1 MFVEVAGGRQSD
13 DTNDQ
18 QAADGGVT
26 LSKFAGLAP
35 EFRGASAH
43 PLPLGVHASIVTAH
57 VIQSVGCLVQLM
69 LKLADL
75 ASHGVLH
82 GPFSLK
88 CWLNGSEVRLG
99 KRPGRRLGSHVPD
112 ATPRAAEP
120 SEKQNGPA
128 PTGDRAV
135 QPQVRKGSETV
146 AVDLHEFLVVIDLQ
160 EAQ

>member
-1 MFVEVAGGRQSD
+1 MFVKVAGGRQSD

-18 QAADGGVT
+18 QAADGRVT

-57 VIQSVGCLVQLM
+57 VVQSVGCFVQLM

-88 CWLNGSEVRLG
+88 YCLNGSEVRLG
-99 KRPGRRLGSHVPD
+99 KRPGRRLGSRVPD
-112 ATPRAAEP
+112 ATSRAAEP
-120 SEKQNGPA
+120 SESRTARHLRVTGPFSHKCG
-128 PTGDRAV
+128 TDQRLW
-135 QPQVRKGSETV
+135 RS
-146 AVDLHEFLVVIDLQ
+146 ISMNSSW
-160 EAQ
+160 